1 MVVEATSKKTRV
13 IAQVGVY
20 KNGER
25 VWVGRPEKEFYKE
38 QNQPVSEVD
47 VLSTW
52 KEDIYLI
59 LADFSEDESATIKA
73 YVNPMVSWL
82 WTGGWDDRLWHRD
95 MYVARSAGAEASPG
109 TFAQAG
115 GDFFPGSG
123 VMIL

>member
-73 YVNPMVSWL
+73 YINPMVSWL
-82 WTGGWDDRLWHRD
+82 WTGGWVIAFGTVICMWPDRLEQR
-95 MYVARSAGAEASPG
+95 RRLERLRKQELIFSP
-109 TFAQAG
+109 AQE
-115 GDFFPGSG
+115 
-123 VMIL
+123 